1 MLKNQQLPSTN
12 NTILTDDEIVDL
24 ASRILFRRLKREGKI
39 NSPLATV
46 DFLKL
51 KLGNYEREVFSIIYL
66 SNNNE
71 IIEYKELFFGT
82 INSASVYPR
91 EVVKDVLRVNAA
103 SVILAHNHPSGNV
116 EVSRAD
122 KLITGKLIKALSLI
136 DVEVLDH
143 LIIGNSYAS
152 FAELNLL
159 TQLKQEVECLDVIK
173 LHS

>member
-1 MLKNQQLPSTN
+1 MLKSQQLLSTN

-24 ASRILFRRLKREGKI
+24 ASRIIFRRLKREGKI
-39 NSPLATV
+39 SSPRSTV

-51 KLGNYEREVFSIIYL
+51 KLGSYEREVFSIIYL

-103 SVILAHNHPSGNV
+103 
-116 EVSRAD
+116 
-122 KLITGKLIKALSLI
+122 LI

-159 TQLKQEVECLDVIK
+159 AQLKQEVECLDVIK
-173 LHS
+173 LHG

>member
-1 MLKNQQLPSTN
+1 MLKSQQLLSTN

-24 ASRILFRRLKREGKI
+24 ASRIIFRRLKREGKI
-39 NSPLATV
+39 SSPRSTV

-51 KLGNYEREVFSIIYL
+51 KLGSYEREVFSIIYL

-82 INSASVYPR
+82 INSASV
-91 EVVKDVLRVNAA
+91 
-103 SVILAHNHPSGNV
+103 LAHNHPSGSV
-116 EVSRAD
+116 EVSTAD

-159 TQLKQEVECLDVIK
+159 AQLKQEVECLDVIK
-173 LHS
+173 LHG

>member
-1 MLKNQQLPSTN
+1 MLKSQQLLSTN
-12 NTILTDDEIVDL
+12 NTILTDDEIV
-24 ASRILFRRLKREGKI
+24 
-39 NSPLATV
+39 
-46 DFLKL
+46 
-51 KLGNYEREVFSIIYL
+51 
-66 SNNNE
+66 
-71 IIEYKELFFGT
+71 GT

-103 SVILAHNHPSGNV
+103 SVILAHNHPSGSV
-116 EVSRAD
+116 EVSTAD

-159 TQLKQEVECLDVIK
+159 AQLKQEVECLDVIK
-173 LHS
+173 LHG

>member
-1 MLKNQQLPSTN
+1 MLKSQQLPSTN
-12 NTILTDDEIVDL
+12 NTILTDDQIVDL
-24 ASRILFRRLKREGKI
+24 ASRILFRRLKREGRI
-39 NSPLATV
+39 SSPRSTV

-51 KLGNYEREVFSIIYL
+51 KLGSYEREVFSIIYL
-66 SNNNE
+66 SNSNE

-103 SVILAHNHPSGNV
+103 SVILAHNHPSGSV
-116 EVSRAD
+116 EVSTAD

-143 LIIGNSYAS
+143 LIIGSSYAS

-159 TQLKQEVECLDVIK
+159 AQLKQEVECLDVIK

>member
-1 MLKNQQLPSTN
+1 MLKSQQLPSTN

-103 SVILAHNHPSGNV
+103 SVILAHNHPSGSV
-116 EVSRAD
+116 EVSTAD

-143 LIIGNSYAS
+143 LIIGNSYTS

-159 TQLKQEVECLDVIK
+159 AQLKQEVECLDVIK

>member
-1 MLKNQQLPSTN
+1 MLKSQQLLSTN

-24 ASRILFRRLKREGKI
+24 ASRIIFRRLKREGKI
-39 NSPLATV
+39 SSPRSTV

-51 KLGNYEREVFSIIYL
+51 KLGSYEREVFSIIYL

-103 SVILAHNHPSGNV
+103 SVLAHNHPSGSV
-116 EVSRAD
+116 EVSTAD

-159 TQLKQEVECLDVIK
+159 AQLKQEVECLDVIK
-173 LHS
+173 LHG

>member
-1 MLKNQQLPSTN
+1 MLKSQQLLSTN

-24 ASRILFRRLKREGKI
+24 ASRIIFRRLKREGKI
-39 NSPLATV
+39 SSPRSTV

-51 KLGNYEREVFSIIYL
+51 KLGSYEREVFSIIYL

-103 SVILAHNHPSGNV
+103 SVILAHNHPSGSV
-116 EVSRAD
+116 EVSTAD

-143 LIIGNSYAS
+143 LIIGNSYVS

-159 TQLKQEVECLDVIK
+159 AQLKQEVECLDVIK

>member
-1 MLKNQQLPSTN
+1 MLKSQQLPSTN

-24 ASRILFRRLKREGKI
+24 ASRILFRRLKREGRI
-39 NSPLATV
+39 SSPRSTV

-51 KLGNYEREVFSIIYL
+51 KLGSYEREVFSIIYL

-103 SVILAHNHPSGNV
+103 SVILAHNHPSGSV
-116 EVSRAD
+116 EVSTAD

-143 LIIGNSYAS
+143 LIIGSSYAS

-159 TQLKQEVECLDVIK
+159 AQLKQEVECLDIIK

>member
-1 MLKNQQLPSTN
+1 MLKSQQLPSTN

-24 ASRILFRRLKREGKI
+24 ASRILFRRLKREGKV
-39 NSPLATV
+39 NSPRSTV

-51 KLGNYEREVFSIIYL
+51 KLGSYEREVFSIIYL

-103 SVILAHNHPSGNV
+103 SVILAHNHPSGSV
-116 EVSRAD
+116 EVSTAD

-143 LIIGNSYAS
+143 LIIGSSYAS

-159 TQLKQEVECLDVIK
+159 AQLKQEVECLDVIK